1 MTNTLQ
7 DLLKEPVL
15 ISYCLVLDELKE
27 DIGQYI
33 DTRQSKPVT
42 VYFARKNKP
51 LIMLDVK
58 ELGYRGIVDYL
69 RKEYNISEV
78 EYF

>member
-1 MTNTLQ
+1 MTKTLQ
-7 DLLKEPVL
+7 EFLKEPLL

-27 DIGQYI
+27 VIGQYI
-33 DTRQSKPVT
+33 DTRGSKPTT
-42 VYFARKNKP
+42 VYLVRKNKP

-58 ELGYRGIVDYL
+58 KLGYRGIVDYL
-69 RKEYNISEV
+69 RKEYNINQV